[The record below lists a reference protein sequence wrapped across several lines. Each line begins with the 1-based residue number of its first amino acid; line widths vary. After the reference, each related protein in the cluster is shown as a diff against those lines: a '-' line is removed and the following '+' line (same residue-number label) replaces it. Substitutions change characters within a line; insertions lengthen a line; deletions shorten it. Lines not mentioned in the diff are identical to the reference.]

1 MKGELDNVVLGWR
14 NTEAENAI
22 LGAGISRPKP
32 GQKTRMYR
40 VRVIFKSARPMTAL
54 LPAPSRRDVIR
65 YVKNRWPDAE
75 CVVEGLVSAA

>member
-1 MKGELDNVVLGWR
+1 M
-14 NTEAENAI
+14 
-22 LGAGISRPKP
+22 
-32 GQKTRMYR
+32 
-40 VRVIFKSARPMTAL
+40 RVIFKSARPMTAL